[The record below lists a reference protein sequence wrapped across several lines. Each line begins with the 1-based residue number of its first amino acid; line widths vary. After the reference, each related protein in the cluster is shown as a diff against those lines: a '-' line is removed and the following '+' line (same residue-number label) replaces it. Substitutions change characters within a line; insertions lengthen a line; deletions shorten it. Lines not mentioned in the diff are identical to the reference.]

1 MPLRRK
7 EKALQT
13 TVAALLLLTSTV
25 VFACVVVTYAISI
38 AEATINTDNF
48 PAMGQLKE
56 LQQSLLNQ
64 TNDLYSNQTSPAL
77 PSG

>member
-1 MPLRRK
+1 MPLRK
-7 EKALQT
+7 EKAMET

-38 AEATINTDNF
+38 AETTINTDNF

-64 TNDLYSNQTSPAL
+64 TNNLYSNQTSPAL
-77 PSG
+77 PLG

>member
-1 MPLRRK
+1 LRRK
-7 EKALQT
+7 EKALES

-38 AEATINTDNF
+38 AESTINAENF
-48 PAMGQLKE
+48 PAIGQLKD
-56 LQQSLLNQ
+56 LQESILNQ
-64 TNDLYSNQTSPAL
+64 TNNIYSNQTSNAI